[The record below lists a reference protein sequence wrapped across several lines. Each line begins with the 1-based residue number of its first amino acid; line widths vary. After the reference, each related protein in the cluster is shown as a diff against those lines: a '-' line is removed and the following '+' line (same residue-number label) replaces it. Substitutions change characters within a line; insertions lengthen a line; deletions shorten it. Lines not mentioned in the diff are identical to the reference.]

1 MTQSPTVCYRH
12 PQKETSLRCNRCE
25 KYICAQCARRTPT
38 GYRCPDCI
46 REQKKVFDTAQW
58 YDYIT
63 GFFTAFVMSM
73 ISTWLI
79 NLIRNFGGFFLIFI
93 IFAIATGAGALIAE
107 VVRMVIGKRRSK
119 ALFITVAGG
128 VVLGGIA
135 VNLTP
140 LWVFLL
146 TGNFL
151 VLTSLLWPAIFIFLA
166 TTSTYVRLSG
176 IQISR

>member
-46 REQKKVFDTAQW
+46 REQKKVFVTAEW

-63 GFFTAFVMSM
+63 GFFTAFVLSM
-73 ISTWLI
+73 ISTWLM
-79 NLIRNFGGFFLIFI
+79 NLISRFGGFFLIFI

-107 VVRMVIGKRRSK
+107 VVRMVIGKRRARS
-119 ALFITVAGG
+119 LFITAAAGVA
-128 VVLGGIA
+128 LGGIA
-135 VNLTP
+135 VNLN
-140 LWVFLL
+140 LL
-146 TGNFL
+146 LAIFFTGNFFA
-151 VLTSLLWPAIFIFLA
+151 LTRLLWPALFIFLA

-176 IQISR
+176 IQIGR